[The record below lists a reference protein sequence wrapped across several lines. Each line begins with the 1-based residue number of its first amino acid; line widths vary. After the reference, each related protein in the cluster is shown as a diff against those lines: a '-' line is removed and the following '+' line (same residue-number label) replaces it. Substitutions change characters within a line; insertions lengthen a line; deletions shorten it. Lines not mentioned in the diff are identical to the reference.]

1 MKIKEISTEQF
12 AGIKDKEVF
21 FEDGLNVIYGQNE
34 SGKSTLVNLLSRTL
48 FQNLKIDGRSDK
60 EFKEYFPA
68 DKKDGSA
75 KGDSIDGKVII
86 EADNGTY
93 TLSKEWGS
101 SNRCTLTIPD
111 GTKIKTE
118 NSIKEELQKILL
130 YGEGVYTKMLLSSQ
144 RNTDAELQTILRDSG
159 SFKATDKDNKKD
171 LAKELSQAFSEDGGV
186 SIDTIE
192 QKIKEKVDAIA
203 GKHWDDMR
211 KAPVG
216 NKRYETGLGEIL
228 TAYYALEGAKAKL
241 KEIED
246 LEKGLDDAN
255 AEYEKAEKELKEAI
269 EKRDDFDKHKNLLDT
284 YNSNKKEAERLND
297 DIKKYN
303 NVLAIW
309 PKYED
314 DLCKA
319 KTLQNEKGNRELLDQ
334 YVAAKEINDE
344 IVKLKAKYEGKVC
357 PAEDEI
363 DKIKKAQQNIVDL
376 KNKLCGM
383 NIAAAIK
390 MLGGH
395 SVEITSALTGKPIE
409 LADGK
414 ANIAEAVKITI
425 PGVMEME
432 LAPAD
437 VDVSAVNSEIT
448 EQKGIVA
455 AIFDKYSVDSLDS
468 LEKLEKDIQEANE
481 KIRREEHE
489 LSVCLGAK
497 YTSYDELE
505 TAAKAITAS
514 VRSKEDID
522 NEIVALCGN
531 NDISGFIGGRKAST
545 DGYKTEYSTIKELES
560 KIHVKS
566 AELKNA
572 KDAMSAVNDIPVEYK
587 NISDTDKYLQG
598 LKETEG
604 IKRVAEKEASD
615 EKVIARTKLES
626 AESSG
631 EDAREALEEKQRKF
645 NETEELLEQWKH
657 IQEVFFEKKKE
668 LQNNPI
674 QDIVDNF
681 TDYLRIISGERI
693 SPEFT
698 EPSKLDMNIY
708 SGANKLDYGKLSE
721 GTKETVSLAFRL
733 AVLDHLFPNGG
744 GIIVLDDPF
753 TDMDAERAAQSCEL
767 VKECAKRHQV
777 IFLTCREDYND
788 MLEGNLIRI

>member
-1 MKIKEISTEQF
+1 
-12 AGIKDKEVF
+12 
-21 FEDGLNVIYGQNE
+21 
-34 SGKSTLVNLLSRTL
+34 
-48 FQNLKIDGRSDK
+48 
-60 EFKEYFPA
+60 
-68 DKKDGSA
+68 
-75 KGDSIDGKVII
+75 
-86 EADNGTY
+86 
-93 TLSKEWGS
+93 
-101 SNRCTLTIPD
+101 
-111 GTKIKTE
+111 
-118 NSIKEELQKILL
+118 
-130 YGEGVYTKMLLSSQ
+130 MLLSSQ
-144 RNTDAELQTILRDSG
+144 KNTDAELQTILRDSG
-159 SFKATDKDNKKD
+159 SFKSTDKDNKKD
-171 LAKELSQAFSEDGGV
+171 LAKEISQAFSEDGGV

-192 QKIKEKVDAIA
+192 QKIKEKVDKIA

-211 KAPVG
+211 KAPVD
-216 NKRYETGLGEIL
+216 NDRRKKELGEIL
-228 TAYYALEGAKAKL
+228 TAYYALEDAKDKL

-246 LEKGLDDAN
+246 LEKSVDEAS
-255 AEYEKAEKELKEAI
+255 AKYEKAEKELKETI
-269 EKRDDFDKHKNLLDT
+269 EKRDEFDKHKISLDS

-297 DIKKYN
+297 DIKRYN

-314 DLCKA
+314 DLRKA
-319 KTLQNEKGNRELLDQ
+319 RALQSEKSNRELLDQ
-334 YVAAKEINDE
+334 YANAKEINDE
-344 IVKLKAKYEGKVC
+344 IVKLKAEYEGKAC
-357 PAEDEI
+357 PAKDEI
-363 DKIKKAQQNIVDL
+363 DKVKEAQQNIVVL

-455 AIFDKYSVDSLDS
+455 AIFEKYMVDSLES
-468 LEKLEKDIQEANE
+468 LKNLADDIQEANKE
-481 KIRREEHE
+481 INRKESN
-489 LSVCLGAK
+489 LSACLLGAK
-497 YTSYDELE
+497 YTNYDELE

-514 VRSKEDID
+514 VRFKEDID

-531 NDISGFIGGRKAST
+531 NDVSGFIGGRKAST
-545 DGYKTEYSTIKELES
+545 DGYKKEYSTIKELED
-560 KIHVKS
+560 KIHDKS
-566 AELKNA
+566 AELDNA
-572 KDAMSAVNDIPVEYK
+572 KKAMSAVNDIPDEYK

-598 LKETEG
+598 LKEIEE
-604 IKRVAEKEASD
+604 IKRDAEKKASE
-615 EKVIARTKLES
+615 EKVTARTKLES
-626 AESSG
+626 AGISG

-753 TDMDAERAAQSCEL
+753 TDMDAERAAQSCKL
-767 VKECAKRHQV
+767 VKECAKHHQV